1 MFEVCSMK
9 NRTVFYLC
17 EGIADM
23 FQEEVAPNAQKE
35 TSGKMSKKTKHIQG
49 VQRVNIENSNS
60 NTMSEFSASNQK
72 MHNHLLLPKTK

>member
-23 FQEEVAPNAQKE
+23 FQEEAAPNAQKE
-35 TSGKMSKKTKHIQG
+35 MSGKMIKKTKHIQG
-49 VQRVNIENSNS
+49 V
-60 NTMSEFSASNQK
+60 
-72 MHNHLLLPKTK
+72 